1 MVHIKKKKKKRISSQ
16 FCLQLY
22 SQDGPRRMRSQD
34 QVHASGVVT
43 LQVVM
48 TQDLKG
54 AFIGTC
60 LRPPHKSQVNYPT
73 HRIQS

>member
-1 MVHIKKKKKKRISSQ
+1 MVYIKKKKKEFPSN
-16 FCLQLY
+16 CLQLY

-48 TQDLKG
+48 TQGLKG
-54 AFIGTC
+54 AFIVTC
-60 LRPPHKSQVNYPT
+60 LRPPHNSQVNYPT